1 MKTRLNSNFPFK
13 YYYMLFIIVFMG
25 ITIASCSNAFSDK
38 EKHLTPI
45 YLYYNPLDIDDNIY
59 LKFPLFNNYP
69 NERYKYGVRG
79 PVYEVIYNYKHKY
92 TGIETISQKY
102 SFTGWGD
109 ILMFFNNT
117 FYSYTYNDEL
127 CISDITELEMNGT
140 SKGKIAKL
148 EYKGG
153 KLTEYHVSKFESE
166 YYRYEYHPNGMT
178 KRITGFDYLD
188 NSNELFE
195 FNDKGQLTK
204 MAVNNSSNPFMEGL
218 HYHKKFPSISFF
230 HYTEDL
236 CSEKIE
242 KIIFK
247 DYNNKID
254 TLTCKSSFI
263 YNEYGDV
270 TTWIYDG
277 EYVADRGNT
286 YDFIHTK
293 TAINFEYEYDDNANW
308 TSMKVILPD
317 NFAQYHYLFKFYPIN
332 TVGTYISSQKTPD
345 IKPGEKAIVIFNRQL
360 EYYDSNI
367 EKPKVESSK
376 EKKVEKPIHKF
387 TAIQGNGLYGKVKS
401 VIGDSYE
408 INFDEYGN
416 TIAEGREYRLKEKF
430 EYQDYETYTRDGLG
444 PYKITCENN
453 TRKEVSEDMGCSAEY
468 EFDKY
473 GRVIRH
479 KYLVGMGID
488 EEYFTYEGK
497 DKFPETM
504 IKSGGDEIGQYK
516 NTYHYQYLEKDRNG
530 NWTKRKVN
538 CINEYT
544 EYGINNENNTTIRK
558 IPEEIETRKIIYYE

>member
-1 MKTRLNSNFPFK
+1 M
-13 YYYMLFIIVFMG
+13 
-25 ITIASCSNAFSDK
+25 
-38 EKHLTPI
+38 
-45 YLYYNPLDIDDNIY
+45 
-59 LKFPLFNNYP
+59 
-69 NERYKYGVRG
+69 
-79 PVYEVIYNYKHKY
+79 
-92 TGIETISQKY
+92 
-102 SFTGWGD
+102 
-109 ILMFFNNT
+109 
-117 FYSYTYNDEL
+117 
-127 CISDITELEMNGT
+127 
-140 SKGKIAKL
+140 
-148 EYKGG
+148 
-153 KLTEYHVSKFESE
+153 
-166 YYRYEYHPNGMT
+166 
-178 KRITGFDYLD
+178 
-188 NSNELFE
+188 
-195 FNDKGQLTK
+195 
-204 MAVNNSSNPFMEGL
+204 
-218 HYHKKFPSISFF
+218 
-230 HYTEDL
+230 
-236 CSEKIE
+236 
-242 KIIFK
+242 
-247 DYNNKID
+247 
-254 TLTCKSSFI
+254 
-263 YNEYGDV
+263 
-270 TTWIYDG
+270 
-277 EYVADRGNT
+277 
-286 YDFIHTK
+286 
-293 TAINFEYEYDDNANW
+293 
-308 TSMKVILPD
+308 
-317 NFAQYHYLFKFYPIN
+317 
-332 TVGTYISSQKTPD
+332 
-345 IKPGEKAIVIFNRQL
+345 IFNRQL

-538 CINEYT
+538 AARKSKVDD
-544 EYGINNENNTTIRK
+544 NTAKMQSIK
-558 IPEEIETRKIIYYE
+558 QLGV